1 VAYHAASFGE
11 ERQRYEQAVRT
22 ELLVVDEVGT
32 EQREAKAAI
41 QDVLDDR
48 IGGKRRTLLISN
60 LSKAALLERLD
71 ERTVDR
77 LRELGVIVELAGK
90 SMRSGAL

>member
-1 VAYHAASFGE
+1 
-11 ERQRYEQAVRT
+11 
-22 ELLVVDEVGT
+22 
-32 EQREAKAAI
+32 
-41 QDVLDDR
+41 VLDDR